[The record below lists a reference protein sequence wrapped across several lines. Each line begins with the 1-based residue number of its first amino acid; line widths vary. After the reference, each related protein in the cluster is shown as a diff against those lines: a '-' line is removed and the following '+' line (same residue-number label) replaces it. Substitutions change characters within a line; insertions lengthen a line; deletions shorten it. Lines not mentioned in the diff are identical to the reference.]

1 MEWLLT
7 EILTIIDKLEQE
19 LPKSQIFPRFLL
31 KKAFSD
37 NIEEKIPNAGIV
49 PRI

>member
-7 EILTIIDKLEQE
+7 EILTKIDKLEQK

-31 KKAFSD
+31 KKAFSE
-37 NIEEKIPNAGIV
+37 NIEENIPNAGIV

>member
-7 EILTIIDKLEQE
+7 EILTKIDKLEQK

-31 KKAFSD
+31 KKAFSE
-37 NIEEKIPNAGIV
+37 NIEEKIRNVGNV

>member
-7 EILTIIDKLEQE
+7 EMLTKIDKLEQK
-19 LPKSQIFPRFLL
+19 LPKSEIFHRFLL
-31 KKAFSD
+31 KKAYSE

>member
-1 MEWLLT
+1 MERLLT
-7 EILTIIDKLEQE
+7 EILTKIDKLDQK

-31 KKAFSD
+31 KKAFFE

>member
-7 EILTIIDKLEQE
+7 EILTKIDKLEQK

-31 KKAFSD
+31 KKVYSE

>member
-7 EILTIIDKLEQE
+7 EILTNIDKLEQK
-19 LPKSQIFPRFLL
+19 LPESQIFPRFLL
-31 KKAFSD
+31 KKAFSE
-37 NIEEKIPNAGIV
+37 NIEEKIPNADIV

>member
-7 EILTIIDKLEQE
+7 EILTKVDKLEQK
-19 LPKSQIFPRFLL
+19 LLKSQIFPRFLL
-31 KKAFSD
+31 KKAFSE

-49 PRI
+49 PRT